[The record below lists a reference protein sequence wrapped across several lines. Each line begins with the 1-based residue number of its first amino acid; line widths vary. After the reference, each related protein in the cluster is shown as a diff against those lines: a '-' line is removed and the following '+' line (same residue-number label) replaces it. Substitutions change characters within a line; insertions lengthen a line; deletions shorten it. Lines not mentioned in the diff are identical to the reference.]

1 MLFLVFAFFTDQ
13 TISTKPLEA
22 VKDIDDK
29 NKIKMWIKTYIYNNL
44 SLAKVDFIISRKDKF
59 V

>member
-13 TISTKPLEA
+13 TIIAKPLEA
-22 VKDIDDK
+22 GKDIDDK

>member
-13 TISTKPLEA
+13 TIITKPLEA
-22 VKDIDDK
+22 EKDIDDK

-44 SLAKVDFIISRKDKF
+44 SLAKADFIISRKDKF